1 MCGQCTLLNSLHG
14 FVVYLLHAVIGSCR
28 VWSCLWMYC
37 SYASIHPTDTTYWN
51 EILILTVI
59 HNFLLSTS
67 AHRTPPPQQSAH
79 RSCPFFQ
86 SSDDTWTCAKVTQ
99 SSTFCSIH
107 MHTILDLS
115 FYRLGTPE
123 DWIPAIFCSN
133 PCRNHRHTY
142 HFLYYIVHI
151 RLFYQMRVRGF
162 VRRKNPTGQTV
173 IEDCTRAADY
183 EKLHPN
189 WI

>member
-1 MCGQCTLLNSLHG
+1 MHPPQFIT
-14 FVVYLLHAVIGSCR
+14 
-28 VWSCLWMYC
+28 WSC
-37 SYASIHPTDTTYWN
+37 SIFASCCNWCMSFLKLSVDVLFLCINPYWN
-51 EILILTVI
+51 EFLILTVI
-59 HNFLLSTS
+59 HTFLLSTS

-86 SSDDTWTCAKVTQ
+86 SSNDTWTCAKVTQ
-99 SSTFCSIH
+99 SSTFCSSH

-115 FYRLGTPE
+115 FYRLGTLE

-142 HFLYYIVHI
+142 HFMYYIVHI
-151 RLFYQMRVRGF
+151 RLFYQMYVRGF